1 MDPQQELFSYL
12 LVALKEKYPD
22 IGIYDSFLPPE
33 ETPYP
38 FIYLADSHQTD
49 DRNKDISFGN
59 VFQIIHVWHNNP
71 RQRGTVSGLLLG
83 IKELCYRLES
93 TKNFGWDLQNAD
105 QRILADTTT
114 AHPLLHGVLEI
125 EFKFN

>member
-12 LVALKEKYPD
+12 LAALKEKYPD
-22 IGIYDSFLPPE
+22 IGIYDSFL
-33 ETPYP
+33 
-38 FIYLADSHQTD
+38 
-49 DRNKDISFGN
+49 
-59 VFQIIHVWHNNP
+59 P

-93 TKNFGWDLQNAD
+93 TKNFGWDLRNAD

-114 AHPLLHGVLEI
+114 AQPLLHGVLEI